1 VLFFLEHLQVR
12 FIISYISMKIITPT
26 GSQTINVIFRPTA
39 QFTDVTLQ
47 IRSRSTNKVK
57 TYSNILPISNNN
69 YYNVDI
75 TQVMKDDLVQNNYYD
90 LTIFTGTTLLVRE
103 TLFVTDQTQNQVNNE
118 VYNPNK
124 DKYKPVES
132 TNEYIIL

>member
-1 VLFFLEHLQVR
+1 
-12 FIISYISMKIITPT
+12 MKIITPNPPT
-26 GSQTINVIFRPTA
+26 GKQIIKVIFRPA
-39 QFTDVTLQ
+39 PLFAEVTLQ
-47 IRSRSTNKVK
+47 IRSRSTNKVN
-57 TYSNILPISNNN
+57 TFNTLPLESNN
-69 YYNVDI
+69 YYEVIID
-75 TQVMKDDLVQNNYYD
+75 QPMLDVMVENNYYD

>member
-1 VLFFLEHLQVR
+1 
-12 FIISYISMKIITPT
+12 MKIITPT
-26 GSQTINVIFRPTA
+26 GSQTINVIFRPSA

-47 IRSRSTNKVK
+47 IRSRSTNEVK

-75 TQVMKDDLVQNNYYD
+75 TQVMKDNLVQNNYYD